1 MNLSKAIQTMITTYR
16 RMRAN
21 EKYLGTGEL
30 DLSNDHPNNTK
41 QDIKNIIREK
51 HGYFKQ
57 ILNVISE

>member
-1 MNLSKAIQTMITTYR
+1 MRLFFAFKEFCKETHMKPSKAIQTMITVYR

-41 QDIKNIIREK
+41 
-51 HGYFKQ
+51 
-57 ILNVISE
+57 